1 MLVTVKAQ
9 NAIKDNSKNWKQISL
24 PEFSFSVPKA
34 IKDLKSTG
42 IHSQIWQSENENIFL
57 SIELGDYVSPRLGA
71 FKGKPTF
78 QEKFIEVDGENA
90 YLIFYQLEDP
100 NEEYKYASEIYFS
113 SQNKRRKLSLKIY
126 SKAEDDRKI
135 AEKIFFSIK
144 FKIKKNQHQTP
155 KLQNKL
161 LLFTQ

>member
-57 SIELGDYVSPRLGA
+57 SIELGDYVSP
-71 FKGKPTF
+71 
-78 QEKFIEVDGENA
+78 
-90 YLIFYQLEDP
+90 
-100 NEEYKYASEIYFS
+100 
-113 SQNKRRKLSLKIY
+113 
-126 SKAEDDRKI
+126 
-135 AEKIFFSIK
+135 
-144 FKIKKNQHQTP
+144 
-155 KLQNKL
+155 
-161 LLFTQ
+161 